1 MTDADEP
8 RELARLQELLDAVPA
23 PSPSPALRRA
33 VAEIPLRHPQL
44 GALGWFGGWLPF
56 RSPSRALL
64 SAVMLVLLG
73 VASGMWTADSDS
85 DSNADTALAEASDWN
100 DLSALTFATDL
111 DRELEP

>member
-1 MTDADEP
+1 MTDAEDKADV
-8 RELARLQELLDAVPA
+8 ARLQALLDAVPA

-44 GALGWFGGWLPF
+44 GALGWIGSWLPF

-73 VASGMWTADSDS
+73 VASGVWTASSEDDSGS
-85 DSNADTALAEASDWN
+85 DIAQAEAGDWN
-100 DLSALTFATDL
+100 DLSALAFATDL
-111 DRELEP
+111 DQELQP